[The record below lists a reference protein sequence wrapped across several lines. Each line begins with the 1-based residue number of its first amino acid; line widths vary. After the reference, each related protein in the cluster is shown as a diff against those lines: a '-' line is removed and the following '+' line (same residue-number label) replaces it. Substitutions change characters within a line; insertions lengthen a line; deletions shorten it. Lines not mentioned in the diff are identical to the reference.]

1 MRIFLVIL
9 ICLNL
14 LTCSS
19 IFSQV
24 NFFDKDDTE
33 FSLSYYEKEFGGNVE
48 KVLWEFESGMIGPE
62 YCNAGAIIVFNTYP
76 KKWIALYVNLD
87 RVNDRIDLS
96 DVESIE
102 DGDEKYRIQEERFTQ
117 WKESIYSMPL
127 TKTRSIVD
135 SILIKGN
142 GNIVIDSIDIPEMY
156 TGDEGEI
163 IGVIVNNT
171 TREFDEHVW
180 YDVRMKVGRQRS
192 KGYGLKFPKDNG
204 IGMLDS
210 ITIQSITHIQ
220 HPKCD
225 SNVVNGLWWINT
237 EEQNYYSS
245 YSVHFEYLISQ
256 YLGVFDFVGCGDVF
270 FAKCNDGNSIGWY
283 KFSAEHPEGEYL
295 DIPVS
300 SKLMNRIVG
309 GDSYFDDFESYVII
323 ENPKALSAYFFDKNE
338 YFSFPKGYT
347 LLSNNEYESV
357 IVKKGKKKS
366 YFNYDPSNGND
377 VGSIEAVR

>member
-1 MRIFLVIL
+1 
-9 ICLNL
+9 
-14 LTCSS
+14 
-19 IFSQV
+19 
-24 NFFDKDDTE
+24 
-33 FSLSYYEKEFGGNVE
+33 
-48 KVLWEFESGMIGPE
+48 
-62 YCNAGAIIVFNTYP
+62 
-76 KKWIALYVNLD
+76 
-87 RVNDRIDLS
+87 
-96 DVESIE
+96 
-102 DGDEKYRIQEERFTQ
+102 
-117 WKESIYSMPL
+117 
-127 TKTRSIVD
+127 
-135 SILIKGN
+135 
-142 GNIVIDSIDIPEMY
+142 MY

-163 IGVIVNNT
+163 IGVRVNNT

-309 GDSYFDDFESYVII
+309 GDSDFDDFESYVII